1 MDYFSNAAEKVRRA
15 AEQAQAAAAEFAKD
29 DGGTLAAMTG
39 VGTTSPQTASAFAG
53 KSPEELQGF
62 CLKMV
67 KINKG
72 LKIPCQHP

>member
-1 MDYFSNAAEKVRRA
+1 MDYFANAAEKVRRA

-29 DGGTLAAMTG
+29 DGGTLAALTG
-39 VGTTSPQTASAFAG
+39 GAPSPQTTFSG

-62 CLKMV
+62 CLKLV

-72 LKIPCQHP
+72 LKYPCYRPDFL